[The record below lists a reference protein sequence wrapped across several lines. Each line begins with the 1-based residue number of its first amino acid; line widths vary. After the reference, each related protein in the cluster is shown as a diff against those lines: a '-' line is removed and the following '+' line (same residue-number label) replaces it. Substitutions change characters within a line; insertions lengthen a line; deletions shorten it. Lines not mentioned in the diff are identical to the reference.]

1 MRIPIVTFRDPNFV
15 NPFGQPIPMPGTSH
29 EWVAMTTVALPHVQ
43 GRTIDVR
50 IDGDRPD
57 AHLAQSA
64 NDANGDLATIGD
76 EDFAHRD

>member
-1 MRIPIVTFRDPNFV
+1 
-15 NPFGQPIPMPGTSH
+15 
-29 EWVAMTTVALPHVQ
+29 VQ
-43 GRTIDVR
+43 GRAIDVR

-64 NDANGDLATIGD
+64 DDANGDLATIGD